1 VKVLSLQR
9 DSAITLSVLREA
21 VSRFVGERKW
31 EKFHSPKNITESIC
45 IEASELLEIFQW
57 CTTEE
62 SRALSRNP
70 ENVRRVSQEL
80 ADVVIYC
87 LALANAVQIDIS
99 DAVLS
104 KLRESSRR
112 YPVTRYKGTAP
123 HSRNYGGRKT

>member
-1 VKVLSLQR
+1 VKALSLQR
-9 DSAITLSVLREA
+9 DSAIALSVLREA

-31 EKFHSPKNITESIC
+31 EKFHSPKNIAESIC

-70 ENVRRVSQEL
+70 KNAKRVSQEL
-80 ADVVIYC
+80 ADVIIYC
-87 LALANAVQIDIS
+87 LALANAIQMDMS

-104 KLRESSRR
+104 KLRENSRR
-112 YPVTRYKGTAP
+112 YPITRCKGTASR
-123 HSRNYGGRKT
+123 SRNHGGRKT